1 MLNVSIYEGK
11 QYGQGFLGPVLSIL
25 FLFNLSGFFFLWE
38 TLDFICQLIVSLHLN
53 YYLTCNQV
61 TLNKVDVWLARD
73 V

>member
-1 MLNVSIYEGK
+1 MVK
-11 QYGQGFLGPVLSIL
+11 AFLVLFCL
-25 FLFNLSGFFFLWE
+25 FCFCLTCLGFFLWE